1 MTRYKNRN
9 RRWTT
14 ALGAIVLAVC
24 TSAAQAAPYVMYKD
38 PFCGCC
44 TEWAIHARKGLKQAI
59 QSRDEPRMDVL
70 KTRLGVPADLVSCH
84 TAVIGGYVI
93 EGHVPAKDIAR
104 LLKER
109 PKGVKGLAVAGMP
122 LGSPGMEADGRVQPY
137 EVIAFGRSGKKVFA
151 RYP

>member
-1 MTRYKNRN
+1 MTNRN
-9 RRWTT
+9 LTNRRMAAAIGAVLVGLST
-14 ALGAIVLAVC
+14 A
-24 TSAAQAAPYVMYKD
+24 AAQAAPYVMYKD

-44 TEWAIHARKGLKQAI
+44 TEWVAHARKGLKAQI
-59 QSRDEPRMDVL
+59 QSRDEANMAQL
-70 KTRLGVPADLVSCH
+70 KAKLGVPAGLSSCH

-122 LGSPGMEADGRVQPY
+122 LGSPGMEAGGRVQPY
-137 EVIAFGRSGKKVFA
+137 EVMAFGKNGRRVFA
-151 RYP
+151 RYS